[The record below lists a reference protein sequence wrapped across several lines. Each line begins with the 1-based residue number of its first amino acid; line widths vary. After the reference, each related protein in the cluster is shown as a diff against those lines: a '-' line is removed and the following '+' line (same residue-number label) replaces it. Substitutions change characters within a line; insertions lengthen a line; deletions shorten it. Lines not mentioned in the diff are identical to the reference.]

1 MALNINGTT
10 GISGVDGSV
19 SAPAVTGTHSNTG
32 ITFPSADT
40 IKFSTGGVERMSI
53 TNSGVTGAGGGKI
66 LQVVNLEKKD
76 TTSLVNNNTRQDISG
91 MTLSIT
97 PTAASSKILVHCDI
111 NIGTPSGGYQVPIF
125 LMRNVAG
132 GSYTDVA
139 QGTDSSGLGEAQ
151 PATAG
156 VGTNSGGH
164 ITDGPLHTS
173 FLDSPSY
180 SLGQA
185 INYKWQWQTP
195 NYNNIT
201 IYLNRNHIQTNYP
214 YNIWR
219 SSRIILM
226 EVAA

>member
-1 MALNINGTT
+1 MPITLNGSGTVS
-10 GISGVDGSV
+10 GISVGGLPDG
-19 SAPAVTGTHSNTG
+19 
-32 ITFPSADT
+32 IIQSADLA
-40 IKFSTGGVERMSI
+40 
-53 TNSGVTGAGGGKI
+53 SGVGGKV

-76 TTSLVNNNTRQDISG
+76 TTSLANNNTRQDISG

-97 PTAASSKILVHCDI
+97 PTVASSKILLHSDI
-111 NIGTPSGGYQVPIF
+111 NLGIPSGGYNVPIF

-139 QGTDSSGLGEAQ
+139 QGTDSSGLSEAQ

-156 VGTNSGGH
+156 IGSNSGGH
-164 ITDGPLHTS
+164 ISDGPLHIS

-180 SLGQA
+180 SVGQV

-201 IYLNRNHIQTNYP
+201 IYLNRNSIQTNYP